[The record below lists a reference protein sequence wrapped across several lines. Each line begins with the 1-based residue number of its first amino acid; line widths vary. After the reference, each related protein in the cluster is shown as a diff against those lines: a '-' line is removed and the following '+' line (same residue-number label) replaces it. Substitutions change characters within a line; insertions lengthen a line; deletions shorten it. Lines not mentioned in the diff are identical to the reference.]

1 VQDPTPGQIRAGAHT
16 DYGALTILK
25 SGGLGL
31 QVKPD
36 DGNFDDQL
44 PWIDVPYLADA
55 FVINLGDLMARW
67 TNDKWMSTLHR
78 VVLPEDYLEGSNRR
92 QSMAFFVN
100 VNSDTLVSTIPSCE
114 SNTEYPN
121 YEPVLA
127 GEYLKMKHMASMGVE
142 QDEL

>member
-1 VQDPTPGQIRAGAHT
+1 MQDPTPGQIRAGAHT

-25 SGGLGL
+25 SSGLGL

-67 TNDKWMSTLHR
+67 TNGKIYFLSFVRLITELNNLFCFLMLIFADHIS
-78 VVLPEDYLEGSNRR
+78 SR
-92 QSMAFFVN
+92 QMD
-100 VNSDTLVSTIPSCE
+100 VNSPSGGSSRRLFRRFE
-114 SNTEYPN
+114 SKAIYGLFREC
-121 YEPVLA
+121 
-127 GEYLKMKHMASMGVE
+127 
-142 QDEL
+142 